1 MKEQL
6 NEQGLR
12 PNILHDLVYPI
23 ISIDE
28 YEPKINQDNI
38 VVMFQVLNNYDAA
51 YDLSSFIEKTS
62 KNAIDTEAAE
72 TPNLDGRYTVFV
84 EMPRNVEFPEALYD
98 MIVNIQNLC
107 PDPSWKLQLYGVN
120 DPIDLDVKEITK
132 LINLSSPESIKEFL
146 DVEDVKIL
154 NEGVLQ
160 ISVHNKDLYY
170 STASAFCS
178 EDYVKKLLSEN
189 VDIDNTPLSNYLST
203 DFTVVR
209 SNDTYI
215 VEKNGKYLI
224 LK

>member
-170 STASAFCS
+170 STASAFGS

-189 VDIDNTPLSNYLST
+189 FDIDNTPLSNYLST

-209 SNDTYI
+209 SNDKYI

>member
-84 EMPRNVEFPEALYD
+84 EMPRNVEFPEALY
-98 MIVNIQNLC
+98 
-107 PDPSWKLQLYGVN
+107 
-120 DPIDLDVKEITK
+120 
-132 LINLSSPESIKEFL
+132 
-146 DVEDVKIL
+146 
-154 NEGVLQ
+154 
-160 ISVHNKDLYY
+160 
-170 STASAFCS
+170 
-178 EDYVKKLLSEN
+178 
-189 VDIDNTPLSNYLST
+189 
-203 DFTVVR
+203 
-209 SNDTYI
+209 
-215 VEKNGKYLI
+215 
-224 LK
+224 

>member
-1 MKEQL
+1 
-6 NEQGLR
+6 
-12 PNILHDLVYPI
+12 
-23 ISIDE
+23 
-28 YEPKINQDNI
+28 
-38 VVMFQVLNNYDAA
+38 
-51 YDLSSFIEKTS
+51 
-62 KNAIDTEAAE
+62 
-72 TPNLDGRYTVFV
+72 
-84 EMPRNVEFPEALYD
+84 

-107 PDPSWKLQLYGVN
+107 PGPSWKLQLYGVN

-170 STASAFCS
+170 STASAFGS

-209 SNDTYI
+209 SNDKYI

>member
-170 STASAFCS
+170 STTSAFGS

-209 SNDTYI
+209 SNDKYI